1 MSEAV
6 GTTQAGSPED
16 GAAGPATAQ
25 AIASLLAPFAGDRPP
40 APAWF
45 QSALARAPERGFVEA
60 DGAAIETLAW
70 GPLGAPGLLLL
81 HGNGAHADWWSF
93 IAPFFADDRR
103 VTAIS
108 WSGMGRSSWR
118 DRYSIDVFVNE
129 ALKGAEA
136 TGLFAG
142 ADKPIVVAHS
152 FGGSVATSLAAAHG
166 ARFKATVILDSGAR
180 PPAKQWRGPPQRT
193 HPNRVYSTLAEALA
207 RFRLM
212 PPQGCPN
219 PYIVD
224 YIAREGLRPAPLDPA
239 LPDGPMGWTWRFDPF
254 IWSKMDF
261 SKAWESGEELA
272 RAQCRLA
279 FVWGAQ
285 SNLMTRDVIEYS
297 RSHAA
302 FGSPFVEIPE
312 AEHHVLLDQPL
323 ALISALRGLFS
334 SWI

>member
-1 MSEAV
+1 MSEAAGDHQINARAAEV
-6 GTTQAGSPED
+6 STGIGSP
-16 GAAGPATAQ
+16 
-25 AIASLLAPFAGDRPP
+25 LAPFAGERPP

-45 QSALARAPERGFVEA
+45 EKAIAHRPERAFVDV
-60 DGAAIETLAW
+60 DGAAIETLTW

-93 IAPFFADDRR
+93 IAPFFAEDRR
-103 VTAIS
+103 VTALS

-118 DRYSIDVFVNE
+118 DRYSIDIFVEE

-136 TGLFAG
+136 AGLFAG

-166 ARFKATVILDSGAR
+166 SQFKATVILDSGAR

-193 HPNRVYSTLAEALA
+193 HPNRVYATLAEALA

-219 PYIVD
+219 AFIVD
-224 YIAREGLRPAPLDPA
+224 YIAREGLHPAPLDVSA
-239 LPDGPMGWTWRFDPF
+239 PDGPQGWTWRFDPF

-285 SNLMTRDVIEYS
+285 SNLMTSDVIEYS